1 MTKLSQK
8 GSIPGAS
15 SRHGVSTRL
24 IYIGAM
30 MVSCLLICSCLD
42 MPDIRVIERENL
54 PPVIDKSSVSP
65 NSSVVRVDSSCRKE
79 FSFSMVTES
88 DTDDMLYVRWYVD
101 YDIIKNYQKSSVI
114 APLKKKSITRGGD
127 SFSLDIRNSILPNK
141 ARGSLHTIEVMVS
154 DRPFVID
161 SAVAPAFKAI
171 EEGGNYDYISWT
183 VIQLDD
189 CY

>member
-8 GSIPGAS
+8 GSTPGAS
-15 SRHGVSTRL
+15 NRHGVALQL
-24 IYIGAM
+24 IYIGVM
-30 MVSCLLICSCLD
+30 MVSCVLICSCLD
-42 MPDIRVIERENL
+42 VHDIRVIERENL

-79 FSFSMVTES
+79 FSFSMVTEL

-114 APLKKKSITRGGD
+114 APLKKSITRGGD
-127 SFSLDIRNSILPNK
+127 SFLLDIRNSILPNK
-141 ARGSLHTIEVMVS
+141 AGGSLHTIEVMVS

-171 EEGGNYDYISWT
+171 EGGGNYDYISWT